1 MSRGSSQNS
10 NEDSAREAV
19 VSDALVLEI
28 CDDVGTCWDDLG
40 IKLNLSAAAVRNV
53 DADFR
58 RSREKARE
66 ILHIWMEKQGNAATV
81 GSLEDALVALQKRAI
96 AQKLL
101 ASQIDLQNKGYRGSA
116 QTSRPRARN
125 GDGNHGNPPG
135 VSFGTVNLGS
145 SSHVTLIGYQQ
156 GGINLNAPKQE

>member
-1 MSRGSSQNS
+1 MCLTSLA
-10 NEDSAREAV
+10 DSAREAV

-101 ASQIDLQNKGYRGSA
+101 
-116 QTSRPRARN
+116 
-125 GDGNHGNPPG
+125 
-135 VSFGTVNLGS
+135 GT
-145 SSHVTLIGYQQ
+145 
-156 GGINLNAPKQE
+156 

>member
-1 MSRGSSQNS
+1 MLMCMTLLADGARG
-10 NEDSAREAV
+10 AV
-19 VSDALVLEI
+19 VTDTLVLEI
-28 CDDVGTCWDDLG
+28 CDDVGTCWEDLG

-81 GSLEDALVALQKRAI
+81 GSLEDALLALEKKAI

-101 ASQIDLQNKGYRGSA
+101 GK
-116 QTSRPRARN
+116 
-125 GDGNHGNPPG
+125 
-135 VSFGTVNLGS
+135 
-145 SSHVTLIGYQQ
+145 
-156 GGINLNAPKQE
+156 